1 MSVIT
6 LRLPDDKDE
15 RLRHHAERRGISVN
29 RLLDELTTVALTQ
42 HDVEAQFRAAAA
54 RGSKKRALS
63 VLGKLDRHFGT
74 WRAGAS

>member
-6 LRLPDDKDE
+6 LRLPADKHE
-15 RLRHHAERRGISVN
+15 RLRHLAERRGISVN

-54 RGSKKRALS
+54 RGSKKRALAI
-63 VLGKLDRHFGT
+63 LGKVDRHFGP
-74 WRAGAS
+74 WRADEA